1 MRFLRP
7 AVSFAMAVAF
17 HVAATGLAHA
27 DESPPPS
34 GGTLT
39 TLASGQGY
47 GFLALDA
54 KSLYSG
60 MGGVG
65 PGGLVVLTPK

>member
-17 HVAATGLAHA
+17 HVPATGLAHA

-34 GGTLT
+34 PANADT
-39 TLASGQGY
+39 TFPKTGSAPEFSPAPTAVLERAMIQ
-47 GFLALDA
+47 LDDPTEA
-54 KSLYSG
+54 RS
-60 MGGVG
+60 
-65 PGGLVVLTPK
+65 